1 MSSFIISNLFRF
13 LHLLGVVFICVGL
26 FVYEDEEGR
35 FQNKVEEWWIKL
47 SDKQR
52 ASRSKI
58 AAFMQGV
65 AQLTGSGFDR
75 LFGQHLLS
83 LRVIPVSIYLS
94 FASCFLLILLVVPRA
109 KYPPATSRHAAFFLF
124 VYFLALALIP
134 GFFKN
139 KWILRLWWAII
150 PAALLSISGFMAFLF
165 KTRGAR
171 STFYGIG
178 LVALLFIS
186 SLVCDLIY
194 IALTRYVL
202 RRISGIDHIPE
213 ILFMIFL
220 NLLALVVPVFGPIYA
235 GLGIARYAEMAGGMV
250 VLSIMFN
257 FIDFLAGF
265 AALFLA
271 VLLLLHRLFWPAIH
285 RPLYAIYKFAPIRER
300 KWLFRIGVIL
310 LFLPQHF
317 TVEALKAVLEKLS

>member
-1 MSSFIISNLFRF
+1 MSSFINNLFRF
-13 LHLLGVVFICVGL
+13 LHLLGAVFICAGL
-26 FVYEDEEGR
+26 FLYEDEEGK

-47 SDKQR
+47 SDKQT
-52 ASRSKI
+52 ASRSRV

-75 LFGQHLLS
+75 LFGHRLFS
-83 LRVIPVSIYLS
+83 LRVVPISIYLS
-94 FASCFLLILLVVPRA
+94 FASCFLLILLVVPAA
-109 KYPPATSRHAAFFLF
+109 KYAPTTSRHAAFVLF
-124 VYFLALALIP
+124 IYFLALGLVP

-139 KWILRLWWAII
+139 KWVLGLWWTII

-171 STFYGIG
+171 STLYGIG
-178 LVALLFIS
+178 LVALIFIS
-186 SLVCDLIY
+186 SLLCDLIY

-235 GLGIARYAEMAGGMV
+235 GLGIAKYAEMAGGMV

-285 RPLYAIYKFAPIRER
+285 RPLYAIYRFAPIKEK

-317 TVEALKAVLEKLS
+317 TVEVLKAVLEKLS